1 MHYVQTTSNALE
13 LGLRRFF
20 ISVLL
25 QCRWA
30 LITRWPAQL
39 FQLFRKLYSLHT
51 HCKHTAHTLQYTL
64 RHKKT
69 KTDCTHTTLLLA
81 PSPMNLVTSLLWVA
95 TDDNQFSIWT
105 KTPLWR
111 SNPVLTK
118 CIQKN
123 FFPGLNI
130 WSQYSIHICG
140 DFSSLSSSEVLIMT
154 CAHSFPAESVQER
167 EITSA
172 DMACCCFTM
181 HTDRCFQTQN
191 TLAYLKNETHRHTW
205 NTRHDTNTCI
215 HRASLKDKTHRHALH
230 KAAAPLPNGHLASLP
245 WPAAVLDFFGKNY
258 PALQSVSCTGS

>member
-1 MHYVQTTSNALE
+1 MKKQPRSYEMHSK
-13 LGLRRFF
+13 G
-20 ISVLL
+20 
-25 QCRWA
+25 
-30 LITRWPAQL
+30 
-39 FQLFRKLYSLHT
+39 
-51 HCKHTAHTLQYTL
+51 
-64 RHKKT
+64 
-69 KTDCTHTTLLLA
+69 
-81 PSPMNLVTSLLWVA
+81 
-95 TDDNQFSIWT
+95 
-105 KTPLWR
+105 
-111 SNPVLTK
+111 
-118 CIQKN
+118 

-205 NTRHDTNTCI
+205 NTNTCI

-230 KAAAPLPNGHLASLP
+230 KAAVPLPNGHLASLP
-245 WPAAVLDFFGKNY
+245 WPAAVLCLFVGKNY
-258 PALQSVSCTGS
+258 QALQSVSNHCLDHKWLLAKE

>member
-1 MHYVQTTSNALE
+1 MKKQPRSYEMHSK
-13 LGLRRFF
+13 G
-20 ISVLL
+20 S
-25 QCRWA
+25 
-30 LITRWPAQL
+30 
-39 FQLFRKLYSLHT
+39 
-51 HCKHTAHTLQYTL
+51 
-64 RHKKT
+64 
-69 KTDCTHTTLLLA
+69 
-81 PSPMNLVTSLLWVA
+81 
-95 TDDNQFSIWT
+95 
-105 KTPLWR
+105 
-111 SNPVLTK
+111 
-118 CIQKN
+118 
-123 FFPGLNI
+123 FPGLNI

-230 KAAAPLPNGHLASLP
+230 KAAVPLPNGHLASLP
-245 WPAAVLDFFGKNY
+245 WPAV
-258 PALQSVSCTGS
+258 QGSFVCWQKSSSIAERQQPLPRS